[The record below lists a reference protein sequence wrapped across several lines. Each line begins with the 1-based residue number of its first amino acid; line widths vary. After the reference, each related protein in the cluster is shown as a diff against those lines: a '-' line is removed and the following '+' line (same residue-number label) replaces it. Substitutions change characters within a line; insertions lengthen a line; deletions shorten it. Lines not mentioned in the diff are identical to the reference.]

1 MIIRPSLIINFHGIG
16 QPGRSLENG
25 EAPYWISRRFFVE
38 ILDLIERWP
47 GNEYLAVTFDDG
59 NESDIA
65 IAAPLLDSRG
75 MKASFFVLASK
86 LGQPGYLSREQVREL
101 DSAGHEVG
109 SHGLD
114 HLPWTS
120 LEDDQL
126 HAETLSSRKI
136 LEDLLCKPVISV
148 ALPFGRYNRR
158 VLRAVRKAGYRHIY
172 SSDGTCRLTNRG
184 PIPRLSIR
192 SDASLSTVRA
202 AMERA
207 PALLRRTSQELRV
220 LAKSVR

>member
-1 MIIRPSLIINFHGIG
+1 MRPSLIINFHGIG
-16 QPGRSLENG
+16 QPVRPLENG
-25 EAPYWISRRFFVE
+25 EGPYWITRGLFLE
-38 ILDLIERWP
+38 ILDMIERP
-47 GNEYLAVTFDDG
+47 CDDNLAITFDDG
-59 NESDIA
+59 NESDFA
-65 IAAPLLDSRG
+65 IAAPLLVARG
-75 MKASFFVLASK
+75 LKATFFVLASK
-86 LGQPGYLSREQVREL
+86 LGQPGYLSRGQAREL
-101 DSAGHEVG
+101 DAAGHQIG

-126 HAETLSSRKI
+126 RAETFSSREI

-158 VLRAVRKAGYRHIY
+158 VLRMVRKAGYRHIY
-172 SSDGTCRLTNRG
+172 SSDGTSCLTNRS

-192 SDASLSTVRA
+192 SDLSPSSVRD

-207 PALLRRTSQELRV
+207 PTLLQRTSQELKV
-220 LAKSVR
+220 LVKSAR